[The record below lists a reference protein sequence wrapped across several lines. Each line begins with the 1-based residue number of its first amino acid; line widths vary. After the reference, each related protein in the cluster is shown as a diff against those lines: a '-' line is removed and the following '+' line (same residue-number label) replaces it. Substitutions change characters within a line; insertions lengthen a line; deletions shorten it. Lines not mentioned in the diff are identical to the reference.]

1 MMLAATDTNGRL
13 HRVQDMS
20 YPEKQS
26 SAWFK
31 KDDLIPTEVRCNF
44 RPKYNILNFDL
55 PYLCIYIVCIPIFRK
70 KMATRRRVHNVKLL

>member
-26 SAWFK
+26 YAWFK
-31 KDDLIPTEVRCNF
+31 KDDLIPTEVNCNF
-44 RPKYNILNFDL
+44 QSKYNNLYFMICLIDVYTFHAFL
-55 PYLCIYIVCIPIFRK
+55 FSFRK
-70 KMATRRRVHNVKLL
+70 

>member
-26 SAWFK
+26 YAWFK
-31 KDDLIPTEVRCNF
+31 KDDLIPTEVRCNIQ
-44 RPKYNILNFDL
+44 PK
-55 PYLCIYIVCIPIFRK
+55 
-70 KMATRRRVHNVKLL
+70 